1 MEQMYIDKVLLVK
14 KDNSFLIFKGDD
26 ITAETLET
34 MKDLWDLG
42 ELERIE
48 IENTEDCKS
57 LVIFSNNRLFHV
69 GIVDMFNDENSFIDD
84 GSEDMELIE
93 IGGNMFAKRNIT
105 DDKAGVWKV
114 IETFILSGDMA
125 DQFNWYTE

>member
-14 KDNSFLIFKGDD
+14 KDNSFLSFEGDD

-42 ELERIE
+42 ELERVV

-57 LVIFSNNRLFHV
+57 LVIFSNNRFFHV

-93 IGGNMFAKRNIT
+93 IGGNMFAKRNTT

>member
-1 MEQMYIDKVLLVK
+1 MEQMYIDKVLLLK
-14 KDNSFLIFKGDD
+14 KDNSFQIFEGDD

-69 GIVDMFNDENSFIDD
+69 GIVDMFNDENSYIDD
-84 GSEDMELIE
+84 GSEDIELIE

>member
-14 KDNSFLIFKGDD
+14 KDNSFQIFEGDD

>member
-14 KDNSFLIFKGDD
+14 KDNSFLIFEGDD

-69 GIVDMFNDENSFIDD
+69 GIVDMFNDENSYIDD

>member
-14 KDNSFLIFKGDD
+14 KDNSFQIFKGDD

-57 LVIFSNNRLFHV
+57 LVIFSNNRFFHV

>member
-14 KDNSFLIFKGDD
+14 KDNSFQIFKGDD
-26 ITAETLET
+26 ITAEALET

-42 ELERIE
+42 ELERVE

-105 DDKAGVWKV
+105 DDKAGVW
-114 IETFILSGDMA
+114 
-125 DQFNWYTE
+125 

>member
-26 ITAETLET
+26 LTAETLET

>member
-14 KDNSFLIFKGDD
+14 KDNSFLIFEGDD

-42 ELERIE
+42 ELERIV

-69 GIVDMFNDENSFIDD
+69 GIVDMFNEENSFIDD

>member
-14 KDNSFLIFKGDD
+14 KDNSFLSFEGDD

-57 LVIFSNNRLFHV
+57 LVIFSNN
-69 GIVDMFNDENSFIDD
+69 SFMKE
-84 GSEDMELIE
+84 S
-93 IGGNMFAKRNIT
+93 IT
-105 DDKAGVWKV
+105 SCSVP
-114 IETFILSGDMA
+114 SSSPSR
-125 DQFNWYTE
+125 

>member
-14 KDNSFLIFKGDD
+14 KDNSFQIFEGDD

-69 GIVDMFNDENSFIDD
+69 GIVDMFNDENSYIDD

>member
-14 KDNSFLIFKGDD
+14 KDNSFQIIEGDD

>member
-14 KDNSFLIFKGDD
+14 KDNSFLSFEGDD

-42 ELERIE
+42 KLERIE

-57 LVIFSNNRLFHV
+57 LVIFSNNRSFHV
-69 GIVDMFNDENSFIDD
+69 GIVDMFNEENSFIDD

-114 IETFILSGDMA
+114 IETFLLSGDMA

>member
-1 MEQMYIDKVLLVK
+1 MEQMYIDKVLLIK
-14 KDNSFLIFKGDD
+14 KDNSFLIFEGDD

>member
-14 KDNSFLIFKGDD
+14 KDNSLLIFKGDD

>member
-14 KDNSFLIFKGDD
+14 KDNSFLIFEGDD

-69 GIVDMFNDENSFIDD
+69 GIVDMFNEENSFIDD

>member
-1 MEQMYIDKVLLVK
+1 MEQMYIDKVLLIK
-14 KDNSFLIFKGDD
+14 IDNSFLIFEGDD

-42 ELERIE
+42 ELERVE

-57 LVIFSNNRLFHV
+57 LVIFSNNRFFHV

>member
-1 MEQMYIDKVLLVK
+1 MEQMYIDKVLLIK
-14 KDNSFLIFKGDD
+14 IDNSFLIFEGDD

-93 IGGNMFAKRNIT
+93 IAGNMFAKRNIT